1 MRGKGKK
8 YILAQF
14 TYLKMSRWIN
24 FSLFSYNFI
33 INLLWVLIIHILHHA
48 NSDKLTKP
56 DFWLKFI
63 FIYHI
68 SMVILTLC
76 VFPLL
81 CIFIKISERKKTY
94 EKIFIFLMMVCLFA
108 KLTGYIGLA
117 QDYYDQYVDEEIKS
131 LYIGYVIFGGIEF
144 SLPFLVCCG
153 GFCLS
158 YKVNSNIED
167 ERNYY
172 TEMRA

>member
-14 TYLKMSRWIN
+14 TNLKKSRWIN
-24 FSLFSYNFI
+24 LSLFCYNFL
-33 INLLWVLIIHILHHA
+33 INFLWVLIINILQHA

-68 SMVILTLC
+68 AMVILTLC

-81 CIFIKISERKKTY
+81 CIFIKISERKENY
-94 EKIFIFLMMVCLFA
+94 EKIFLFLMMVCLIV
-108 KLTGYIGLA
+108 KLTCYIGLA
-117 QDYYDQYVDEEIKS
+117 QDYYEKNYDEEIKS

-153 GFCLS
+153 FCLN
-158 YKVNSNIED
+158 YKVSSKFE
-167 ERNYY
+167 EEGNYY
-172 TEMRA
+172 TEMII